1 MELILIRHGL
11 PLRVENRDGR
21 PADPPLSEEGQR
33 QAEQLSEWLREER
46 QAEQLSEWLR
56 EEPLDAI
63 YASPLRRA
71 RETAEPLARVQ
82 GHSIEIEPGVVELDH
97 LSSTYVPL
105 EEIKAAD
112 PQAWLALVTG
122 GLYAEVDLPGFRRN
136 VAETL
141 ERIIAAHRGARIAG
155 VCHGGVINS
164 WAGHVLGIEE
174 PFFFFDPG
182 YTSVNRF
189 LAASSGERSVVS
201 LNETAHL
208 RSHSTD

>member
-33 QAEQLSEWLREER
+33 QAERLSEWLREE
-46 QAEQLSEWLR
+46 S
-56 EEPLDAI
+56 LDAI

-71 RETAEPLARVQ
+71 RETAEPLARLQ

-97 LSSTYVPL
+97 LSSSYVPL

-136 VAETL
+136 LAEVD
-141 ERIIAAHRGARIAG
+141 RAVG
-155 VCHGGVINS
+155 
-164 WAGHVLGIEE
+164 
-174 PFFFFDPG
+174 
-182 YTSVNRF
+182 
-189 LAASSGERSVVS
+189 
-201 LNETAHL
+201 
-208 RSHSTD
+208 

>member
-1 MELILIRHGL
+1 VELILIRHGL
-11 PLRVENRDGR
+11 PLRIENPDGS
-21 PADPPLSEEGQR
+21 PADPPLSSEGSR
-33 QAEQLSEWLREER
+33 QASRLAAWLREER
-46 QAEQLSEWLR
+46 IS
-56 EEPLDAI
+56 AI

-71 RETAEPLARVQ
+71 RETAEPLAEVH
-82 GHSIEIEPGVVELDH
+82 GCALAIEPGVVELDH

-105 EEIKAAD
+105 EEIKAED
-112 PQAWLALVTG
+112 PEAWRALVNG
-122 GLYAEVDLPGFRRN
+122 GLYADIDLPAFRRS

-141 ERIIAAHRGARIAG
+141 ERIITIHPGERVAV

-164 WAGHVLGIEE
+164 WAGHVLGVRE

-189 LAASSGERSVVS
+189 LAAGSGERSVVS

-208 RSHSTD
+208 RG